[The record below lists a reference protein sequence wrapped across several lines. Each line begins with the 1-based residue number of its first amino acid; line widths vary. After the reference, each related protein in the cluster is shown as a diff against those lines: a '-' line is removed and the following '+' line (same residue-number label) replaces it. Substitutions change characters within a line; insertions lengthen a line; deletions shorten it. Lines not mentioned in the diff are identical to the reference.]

1 MSAPR
6 RRGLGD
12 VLHYFIPEDE
22 QRAARERARPHA
34 TLPGSRWGLLA
45 DPSRPL
51 DRSLAVDVACA
62 LASLSGDLEVI
73 APFPAAGRAELRWH
87 SIEIPPELTEAEAV
101 GQLVEA
107 IQSADPAHLLVVVP
121 PRWARPLLSSLAPE
135 SLRTLLLPVDTAPW
149 GLREGL
155 QRLRHAASGA
165 AGIRVG
171 VFLVGQDAPGAGA
184 ASLQQ
189 LERAAARQ
197 LGIPIDGLGLVVRDA
212 ASYRALLEEVP
223 VVDLDPEASSA
234 RSVEELAR
242 RIFDAGA

>member
-22 QRAARERARPHA
+22 QRAARERARPQA
-34 TLPGSRWGLLA
+34 TAPGFRWGLLA

-51 DRSLAVDVACA
+51 DRSLAVDVASA

-73 APFPAAGRAELRWH
+73 APFPATGRALRWH
-87 SIEIPPELTEAEAV
+87 AVEIPPNPTEAEAV
-101 GQLVEA
+101 RQLAEA
-107 IQSADPAHLLVVVP
+107 IESADPSHLLVVVP
-121 PRWARPLLSSLAPE
+121 PRWARPLLSCLRPE
-135 SLRTLLLPVDTAPW
+135 SLRALLVPVDAAPW

-155 QRLRHAASGA
+155 QRLRHAASSA

-184 ASLQQ
+184 SSLQQ
-189 LERAAARQ
+189 LERAAKRQ
-197 LGIPIDGLGLVVRDA
+197 LGIPIDGFGLVVRDA

-223 VVDLDPEASSA
+223 VVELDPEASSA
-234 RSVEELAR
+234 RSVEQLAR
-242 RIFDAGA
+242 RIFEARA